1 MLHGHFLCWAII
13 TMKQFHVALYRIN
26 TATKFQCVRCLF
38 KDALIEIPT
47 LPLLIQY
54 PNIPACS
61 KVSLQILHTVFIS
74 QFYLLRLSFHF
85 FLSFRNVERAANSM
99 IHWFSSETFSAIH
112 FFLYVSPRFCCSI
125 FSRST
130 WIMIKFTS
138 KWISLG
144 NGFKYS
150 VLREGFLWNGFLSSL
165 PP

>member
-1 MLHGHFLCWAII
+1 MQNSLIGSGCNWQCHDTSLLIKDLKLTRWCFTDTFYVGLLLQWNSFMSH
-13 TMKQFHVALYRIN
+13 YRIN

-47 LPLLIQY
+47 LPPLIQY

-112 FFLYVSPRFCCSI
+112 FF
-125 FSRST
+125 
-130 WIMIKFTS
+130 
-138 KWISLG
+138 
-144 NGFKYS
+144 S
-150 VLREGFLWNGFLSSL
+150 VRLSSFL
-165 PP
+165 LFNLLSFNLNHDKVYK